1 MVKRFLSNKE
11 YFHMKDYLKKLYE
24 DYNEKYSEL
33 IEQMNREKATCRWG
47 YGVMSA
53 FSIDPYE
60 S

>member
-1 MVKRFLSNKE
+1 
-11 YFHMKDYLKKLYE
+11 MKDYLKKLYE